1 MLGSPW
7 SYLGNV
13 WGVQPNVQNSKQR
26 RGRRI
31 GMFYYVFYEGAH
43 AGMRKRR
50 HAKKK
55 FWTPCS
61 AEGLR
66 RACGGPADSLT
77 AHRALRG
84 PRGHA
89 KKKARLSDFTQIEC
103 SVRMAVQSFVFANA
117 LNWVQRRGRRI
128 GVFYKCFLKLR
139 LRIAESI
146 WRFPC
151 RHVAHGSAII

>member
-1 MLGSPW
+1 MQCVLLELHRGSGDSKVVTLHISVLQIDW
-7 SYLGNV
+7 VNG
-13 WGVQPNVQNSKQR
+13 QNWVQR

-89 KKKARLSDFTQIEC
+89 KKKARLSDFTLIEC
-103 SVRMAVQSFVFANA
+103 SVDIFSIRKAV
-117 LNWVQRRGRRI
+117 W
-128 GVFYKCFLKLR
+128 
-139 LRIAESI
+139 
-146 WRFPC
+146 
-151 RHVAHGSAII
+151 